1 MKSSETKTK
10 SSRLVEARAK
20 GTRELILKAGLDSII
35 GGGIGGFTANELMR
49 RTGLSKGALFH
60 HFDSL
65 DDVAVECVRHVGNL
79 LHVEP
84 KSTLRESLEFM
95 MSSPHALKRMRA
107 FNVLLIFY
115 CEKGRD
121 EPRFRKTVH
130 QVNGQRQD
138 NVAQLLR
145 QFTPEEKAA
154 NVVVATQYLHVSQ
167 MGLAGAAGD
176 CLSNPERLRAW
187 EQVVNH
193 TLRILE
199 L

>member
-1 MKSSETKTK
+1 MKSSEKIRG
-10 SSRLVEARAK
+10 SRLVEARAK

-79 LHVEP
+79 LHVET
-84 KSTLRESLEFM
+84 KASLRESLDFM

-107 FNVLLIFY
+107 FNVLLNFY

-121 EPRFRKTVH
+121 EPRFKKTVH

-138 NVAQLLR
+138 NVAELFK
-145 QFTPEEKAA
+145 QFTPAEKAG
-154 NVVVATQYLHVSQ
+154 NIQVATQYLHVCQ

-176 CLSNPERLRAW
+176 CLSTAERQRVW

-193 TLRILE
+193 TLEILQA
-199 L
+199 